1 MKSSSDNDDLK
12 INEKDKTTDRKL
24 IEKELITLDPNDQV
38 LNQEGEIPSTFA
50 SFFKCA
56 GFCKFIFR

>member
-38 LNQEGEIPSTFA
+38 LNQEGEIP
-50 SFFKCA
+50 
-56 GFCKFIFR
+56 